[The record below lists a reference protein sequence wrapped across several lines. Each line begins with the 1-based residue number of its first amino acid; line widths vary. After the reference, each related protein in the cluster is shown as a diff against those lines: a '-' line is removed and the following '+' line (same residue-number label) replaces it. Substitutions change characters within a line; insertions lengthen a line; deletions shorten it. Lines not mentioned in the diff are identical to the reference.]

1 MHCNRNND
9 NIQEVMFFFY
19 KNDCI
24 SVFKLYNTLKMNRLN
39 Y

>member
-1 MHCNRNND
+1 MDCNKNND
-9 NIQEVMFFFY
+9 NIQEVVFFY

-24 SVFKLYNTLKMNRLN
+24 KVFKLYNTLKMNRLN